1 MPTIDGSPTAPDEE
15 SVRTADDVDAA
26 GLDLTIADREALIEA
41 RELRTSQ
48 REAELDQLERR
59 LSGESVPTEV
69 DDAVATAETES
80 SSLASS
86 FAAIALD
93 LFGAGELA
101 EVMRRIVEVA
111 TSVIG
116 NCDLASVTMLEG
128 DQFSTPVYTH
138 TNALRVDEF
147 QYSTQ
152 QGPCIEA
159 LLSGT
164 VHGTTPGWREQW
176 PDWAAKAEEAG
187 IGSVLAVPL
196 RIPDTIHLRLGAV
209 NMYSYS
215 ADGFTDADQELALIL
230 SAHAAI
236 AAVVARERDER
247 QHQERSFH
255 EALGSRDVIGQAKGM
270 LMERHQITA
279 DEAFDI
285 LRRSSQNL
293 NSKLRDVAAR
303 LVSGI
308 DSD

>member
-26 GLDLTIADREALIEA
+26 SLDLTIADREALIEA
-41 RELRTSQ
+41 REIRTSQ
-48 REAELDQLERR
+48 REAELDALERR
-59 LSGESVPTEV
+59 LSGESVPAAI
-69 DDAVATAETES
+69 DDVVAAAETDGN
-80 SSLASS
+80 SLASS

-93 LFGAGELA
+93 LFAAGELA

-128 DQFSTPVYTH
+128 DHFSTPVYTH
-138 TNALRVDEF
+138 TNALRVDEV

-176 PDWAAKAEEAG
+176 PEWASKAEEAG

-215 ADGFTDADQELALIL
+215 GDGFTKADQELALIL

-247 QHQERSFH
+247 QHQERTFH

-270 LMERHQITA
+270 LMERHRITA

-308 DSD
+308 DPD